1 LSYSTFEYSELKI
14 SEKEF
19 DTARPIQIHVSVL
32 NTGKY
37 AGAEVVQLYL
47 SDIVASA
54 RVPNLSLE
62 GFEKITL
69 QPGEKKEVIFE
80 LDPEQL
86 AIINDRGE
94 KIIEPGSFNI
104 YVGGKQPNMK
114 GNADNPTTQV
124 LSEIIKYTGP
134 YLTL

>member
-1 LSYSTFEYSELKI
+1 MSDT
-14 SEKEF
+14 EF
-19 DTARPIQIHVSVL
+19 DTIRPISIRVTVS
-32 NTGKY
+32 NTGDY
-37 AGAEVVQLYL
+37 EGAEVVQLYL

-54 RVPNLSLE
+54 KVPNLSLQ

-69 QPGEKKEVIFE
+69 QPGEQKEVLFE
-80 LDPEQL
+80 LRPEQL

-94 KIIEPGSFNI
+94 KIIEPGSFNLFI
-104 YVGGKQPNMK
+104 GGKQPNMK
-114 GNADNPTTQV
+114 GNADNPSTQV